1 MLDRSA
7 VWKALAASGSAKLE
21 AKAVIDGAE
30 YSDIRNP
37 VLNRA
42 LCPDALSVG
51 NCVSATLQF
60 SVVPDADSAETVLK
74 VRFTDG
80 EKISEWITM
89 GTFYAN
95 RRTANPGTGQVAFQ
109 GFDAM
114 RKADA
119 PFPSLSGFPKA
130 MNSAVMEIARNIGV
144 EVDGR
149 TWANIPTG
157 AAYCVPLPADG
168 EKMIK
173 VLGYIGGVC
182 GGNWIITPRNRL
194 RLVPLISASGA
205 AESADAA
212 NIVGITG
219 RISTGNAVTVTGVS
233 ASNGSRTFLAGN
245 ETGAVIRV
253 PSNPYITQAHVNALL
268 TKYNGLSYVP
278 YAIEKGLYDPA
289 AEVGDYLISRTDIQS
304 VICQETAYYG
314 PAFRGDISAPFAP
327 ESSGEGR
334 SVTDSITQSGAVTED
349 LSIRIYRF
357 TNQSAVTVGDGQSAE
372 IINFDYAAGSGQNVI
387 FHAEIKHTTATT
399 ETGDATDGWIENDAV
414 ITVTYYING
423 KAVDSYRPIKTETDG
438 ANLLHLT
445 YHFQNGRFNAGNFRV
460 ALSLSG
466 GSVAIAAGDANAC
479 IIGQGYSGTDDN
491 WIAEDGLV
499 FIGVESY
506 PDKMEYETGDWLDLT
521 GLVVKAYYG
530 DGTEKDVTAQCVV
543 DPAEDTAFDEEGET
557 VVNISYTEGGKEYRD
572 SFSVYCIGDQY
583 RVLYIDVI
591 TPPRKTEY
599 SVGEQLS
606 LDGLVIGAYQENGH
620 VIVNIK
626 PDCRFSPAE
635 GTALTQEGTVTVTAT
650 RQYSDVLG
658 YGTFYAYFDVYVGDH
673 GGVIVS
679 SDYWTLYSDGTLYIF
694 YEGDMPESGDL
705 NYLSYDHQIIAVTFS
720 DSVTSISDWAFNGC
734 PFLMSVIIPDS
745 VTSIGVGAFDAC
757 DSLTD
762 VVISDSVTSIK
773 ARTFSDCPSLANI
786 VIPDSVTSIG
796 ASAFAGC
803 AALTS
808 VTIPDSVTSIGEG
821 AFSMSGLANA
831 TIPGSVTEVDLSMFY
846 ECPNLTS
853 VVIEDGATTIHATD
867 NAGYCENLTS
877 ITIPSSATTVSG
889 LVWNFNDTPIDV
901 YYGGTKKQWNEIYG
915 GGSYGSY
922 IIHYNS
928 SGPS

>member
-60 SVVPDADSAETVLK
+60 SVVPDAETPVPDSAETVLK
-74 VRFTDG
+74 IRLTDG
-80 EKISEWITM
+80 EKTSEWITM

-95 RRTANPGTGQVAFQ
+95 RRTADPVTGQVAFQ

-119 PFPSLSGFPKA
+119 PFPNLANFPKA
-130 MNSAVMEIARNIGV
+130 MKSAVMEIARNVGV
-144 EVDGR
+144 EVDSR

-157 AAYCVPLPADG
+157 GAYYVPLPADG

-182 GGNWIITPRNRL
+182 GGNWIITPRNKL

-205 AESADAA
+205 AESEDAA

-233 ASNGSRTFLAGN
+233 ASNGSKTFLAGS

-253 PSNPYITQAHVNALL
+253 PSNPYVTQAFVNALL
-268 TKYNGLSYVP
+268 TKYNGLVYVP

-650 RQYSDVLG
+650 RQYSEILG
-658 YGTFYAYFDVYVGDH
+658 YGTFYAYFDVYVSEGRPVGEWWRLED
-673 GGVIVS
+673 
-679 SDYWTLYSDGTLYIF
+679 DGTLYVYREGNMPVTAYDEWSAYKDTITAVRISDTVTDIADDAF
-694 YEGDMPESGDL
+694 YNFNRL
-705 NYLSYDHQIIAVTFS
+705 T
-720 DSVTSISDWAFNGC
+720 SVTVGEGVTHIGFYAFRSC
-734 PFLMSVIIPDS
+734 VRIATFIIPDS
-745 VTSIGVGAFDAC
+745 VVSIEYGAFYNCWSLTSVRIGSGVKIIGDLAFYECARLQRVSIPDGVISIGERAFYSC
-757 DSLTD
+757 WS
-762 VVISDSVTSIK
+762 
-773 ARTFSDCPSLANI
+773 
-786 VIPDSVTSIG
+786 
-796 ASAFAGC
+796 
-803 AALTS
+803 LTS
-808 VTIPDSVTSIGEG
+808 VTIPSSVTSIGDL
-821 AFSMSGLANA
+821 AFQL
-831 TIPGSVTEVDLSMFY
+831 TDLKSVTI
-846 ECPNLTS
+846 NRNAS
-853 VVIEDGATTIHATD
+853 VGKNAFPDDCVI
-867 NAGYCENLTS
+867 S
-877 ITIPSSATTVSG
+877 
-889 LVWNFNDTPIDV
+889 
-901 YYGGTKKQWNEIYG
+901 YY
-915 GGSYGSY
+915 
-922 IIHYNS
+922 
-928 SGPS
+928 